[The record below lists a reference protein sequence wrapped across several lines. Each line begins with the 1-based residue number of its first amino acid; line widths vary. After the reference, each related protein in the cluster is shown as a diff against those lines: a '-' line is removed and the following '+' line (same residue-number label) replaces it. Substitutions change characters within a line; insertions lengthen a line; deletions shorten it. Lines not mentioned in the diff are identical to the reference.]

1 MMIDK
6 STKIELKMFLEQ
18 VINFVFLMLVL
29 YQMINL
35 KAFLVIINSLHASKA
50 TSIISFV
57 KLSLLMKEKYKL

>member
-50 TSIISFV
+50 TSIIFFV